1 MLRGIPGY
9 ENLTVIQMALQG
21 NVVPLEFEEYYI
33 EDLSSYRF
41 ATIVSVDVERSFWAY
56 KALLSDRR

>member
-1 MLRGIPGY
+1 MLHGNPDY

-41 ATIVSVDVERSFWAY
+41 ATIVSVDVERSF
-56 KALLSDRR
+56 

>member
-1 MLRGIPGY
+1 MLHGNPDY

-21 NVVPLEFEEYYI
+21 NVVPLEFEEYHI